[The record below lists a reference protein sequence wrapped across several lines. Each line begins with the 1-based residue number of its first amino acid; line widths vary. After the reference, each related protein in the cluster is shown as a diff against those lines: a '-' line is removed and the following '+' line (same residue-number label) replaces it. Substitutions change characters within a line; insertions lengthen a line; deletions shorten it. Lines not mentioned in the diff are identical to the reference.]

1 MTLHQLRIFWAVAHA
16 NSLTKASK
24 RLGLTQPSPSQN
36 LSKLEGTVGSR
47 PFARNAGQLKVANV
61 QYYGWAMVN
70 RAALMP
76 TRAQL
81 VRSTELVEEA
91 RERLKGTL
99 VIDYV

>member
-1 MTLHQLRIFWAVAHA
+1 
-16 NSLTKASK
+16 
-24 RLGLTQPSPSQN
+24 
-36 LSKLEGTVGSR
+36 
-47 PFARNAGQLKVANV
+47 
-61 QYYGWAMVN
+61 MVN